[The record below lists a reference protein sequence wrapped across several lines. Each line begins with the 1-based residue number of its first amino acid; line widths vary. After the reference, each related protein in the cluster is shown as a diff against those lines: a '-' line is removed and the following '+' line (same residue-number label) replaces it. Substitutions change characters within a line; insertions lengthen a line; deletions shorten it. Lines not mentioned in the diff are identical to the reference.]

1 MRIQKFEA
9 DRRELIEV
17 ARGDRP
23 ADLFIRGGTVVNVYS
38 GELLPHHVAI
48 YKDRIAYVGPR
59 KVAVGDETQVVDAAG
74 MFVVPG
80 YIETHSHPWIL
91 YNPVSLAERIVPLG
105 TTTVVHDTL
114 FFYLHLGYK
123 GTVELIEALRDLP
136 INQLWLARMVAQAGY
151 PEEGE
156 WFNPAF
162 VRKLLEHEDV
172 IGTAEL
178 TRWPMLYQGDP
189 LIVGTIEFAKELG
202 KVSDGHTAG
211 CSFEKLNVLSAGG
224 LSACHEAITAREM
237 LDRLRLGLWTVL
249 RNSSLRPDLQELI
262 EPVVEGQI
270 STQRLLM
277 TTDGPNPSFIEENG
291 FLDGLLR
298 QAVRMGVPP
307 VTALQM
313 VTLNAAQYLKL
324 DDDIGG
330 IAPGRRAD
338 VLILPDLENFRPAR
352 VVRAGREVARDGRLI
367 APIPDIA
374 WDLYPSMK
382 PLSVA
387 PELLADPNLYRLEAK
402 DGEKVPVIEFISNVI
417 TRRTDAALSTDG
429 EYVAIGDRPDLA
441 YAALVARDGTWV
453 AKGVIRGFGGRI
465 GGLASTYNTTTEL
478 LVIGRDS
485 GAMAVAA
492 ERVRQMGGG
501 IALAEDG
508 EVKLDIPL
516 PLYGIMSDRPFARVV
531 RDHDRLLAAVQKRG
545 FPFHDILYS
554 LLFLTCDFLPGLRLT
569 PLGLYDVK
577 RAQVVRKRRNL
588 PVRS

>member
-9 DRRELIEV
+9 NRRELIEV

-59 KVAVGDETQVVDAAG
+59 EVAVGDETQVVDAAG

-123 GTVELIEALRDLP
+123 GTVRLIEALRDVP
-136 INQLWLARMVAQAGY
+136 INQLWLARIVAQAGY
-151 PEEGE
+151 PEEEE
-156 WFNPAF
+156 WFDPVF

-189 LIVGTIEFAKELG
+189 LIVDTMEFAKRLG

-211 CSFEKLNVLSAGG
+211 CSFEKLNALSAGG
-224 LSACHEAITAREM
+224 LSACHEAITALEV

-277 TTDGPNPSFIEENG
+277 TTDGPNPSFIAENG
-291 FLDGLLR
+291 FMDGLLR
-298 QAVRMGVPP
+298 QAVRMGVPA
-307 VTALQM
+307 VTAVQM

-324 DDDIGG
+324 DDYIGG

-338 VLILPDLENFRPAR
+338 VLILPDLESFRPDR
-352 VVRAGREVARDGRLI
+352 VVRGGREVARDGRLI
-367 APIPDIA
+367 APLPEIA
-374 WDLYPSMK
+374 WDRYPSMK
-382 PLSVA
+382 PLSVSA
-387 PELLADPNLYRLEAK
+387 EVLADPDLYRFEAK

-417 TRRTDAALSTDG
+417 TRRTDTALSTDG
-429 EYVAIGDRPDLA
+429 EYVAISGRPDLA

-453 AKGVIRGFGGRI
+453 AKGVIQGFGGRI
-465 GGLASTYNTTTEL
+465 AGLASTYNTTTEL
-478 LVIGRDS
+478 LVIGRDP

-492 ERVRQMGGG
+492 ERVRRMGGG

-516 PLYGIMSDRPFARVV
+516 PLYGIMSDVPFAQVV
-531 RDHDRLLAAVQKRG
+531 RDHDRLLAAVHDRG

-588 PVRS
+588 PVRA